1 MQDCCRCIFFIKQ
14 KKAYEMRISDWS
26 SDVCSSDLFAD
37 YDLTDNIEAFGEFLY
52 TFRKSNQIAT
62 PGTLRNLSIAA
73 SNPTNPTG
81 QNIVLIQRRLAEPGA
96 RQFFQETDTWQGT
109 FGLRG
114 KLSNDWGWEE
124 IGRAHV

>member
-1 MQDCCRCIFFIKQ
+1 
-14 KKAYEMRISDWS
+14 MRISDRS
-26 SDVCSSDLFAD
+26 SDVCSSSRA
-37 YDLTDNIEAFGEFLY
+37 
-52 TFRKSNQIAT
+52 

-81 QNIVLIQRRLAEPGA
+81 QNIVLVQRRLAEPGP

-114 KLSNDWGWEE
+114 KLSNNWGWEVVGAF
-124 IGRAHV
+124 GRNRSEEPTSALQSLMRISSADFCFNKKTTKQP